1 MFMAGLLI
9 LFFIT
14 QQRTILTE
22 ELKKR
27 GIALTRN
34 LAYNCE
40 YGVITE
46 DGLIL
51 SELIE
56 GIKKNQD
63 ISYAVVFNKEGKVL
77 AASAEESIFQQF
89 PGNDELKNGEVKIQ
103 YYVFEETGP

>member
-1 MFMAGLLI
+1 MKIFNKRFRFGLLPKFISVAVIITLLIAGMLI
-9 LFFIT
+9 LFFLT
-14 QQRTILTE
+14 QQRKILKE

-46 DGLIL
+46 DELIL
-51 SELIE
+51 GELIE

-63 ISYAVVFNKEGKVL
+63 ISYVVVFN
-77 AASAEESIFQQF
+77 STCII
-89 PGNDELKNGEVKIQ
+89 PC
-103 YYVFEETGP
+103 